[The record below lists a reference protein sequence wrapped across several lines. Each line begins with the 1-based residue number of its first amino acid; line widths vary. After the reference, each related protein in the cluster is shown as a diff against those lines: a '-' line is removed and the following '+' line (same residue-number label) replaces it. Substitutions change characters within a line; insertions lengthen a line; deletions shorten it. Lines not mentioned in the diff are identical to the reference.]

1 MPLNPAYFSYLNKVK
16 QKRKLAVEAMETL
29 LNFLHV
35 HDLACSKEVAEK
47 IDEVAQHKG
56 WKSTFAAVDHR

>member
-1 MPLNPAYFSYLNKVK
+1 MNPAYFAYLNKVK

-35 HDLACSKEVAEK
+35 HDLACSKEVAAK
-47 IDEVAQHKG
+47 IDEVAGHKG
-56 WKSTFAAVDHR
+56 WKSTLTAVDNR